1 MTKKVFDQAG
11 REVTQAMLDRCAL
24 RLMDQVHDI
33 SRETAIGI
41 VEMLLEEMRAFSV
54 EPAKHANGCANHYLI
69 EHGSYGHSMIDDD
82 GTVYS
87 GNITARPVRPR

>member
-33 SRETAIGI
+33 YQGTALSI
-41 VEMLLEEMRAFSV
+41 VQLLLEELIDSGIELRLPV
-54 EPAKHANGCANHYLI
+54 ERLF
-69 EHGSYGHSMIDDD
+69 
-82 GTVYS
+82 
-87 GNITARPVRPR
+87 R